1 MSPQKERGRIGRA
14 INTIRTEPGLLRN
27 VIAILVVVVLGLGIG
42 GTVLANQRFNPP
54 WESRGYY
61 WATFADA
68 SSVAPGLGQSVMI
81 NGVQVGQ
88 IQDAKIDN
96 KGEALVLMSINRS
109 QYDRP
114 IYRNATV
121 VMRPTTPLN
130 TMYVELSPG
139 SQPAPELPEYGVLP
153 LGASTSPIEID
164 QPLGHLDENTRGALR
179 ELLSQTDTALAN
191 AGTDVPAF
199 LSSTDN
205 TVKALT
211 PVVQQLD
218 ARRAKIQQL
227 ISSVAQIS
235 QTVGGND
242 VRLAQLADNL
252 QVTLKATAD
261 QSENIKNSF
270 NQLPGVTDKLKAAT
284 GSIQG
289 LSDQLDPTLNDIR
302 EASKTLP
309 DSLSRLTDTVD
320 TLDTTLD
327 KAQPVAQKLRPVSA
341 DLRPVV
347 DDINRTTPDLKAI
360 VRQLEPITSTL
371 LPYLPDLTAF
381 TYQSRSITDKGSA
394 DLRNSLRALV
404 QAGPTTI
411 PSGATAGQS
420 GIAQCVLNA
429 LTSGGNPATCT
440 AGAGARAAAPT
451 APVPGGVA
459 SPVGA
464 TPSLPTPAA
473 AATTR

>member
-27 VIAILVVVVLGLGIG
+27 VIAIAVVVVLGLGIG

-61 WATFADA
+61 WTTINDA
-68 SSVAPGLGQSVMI
+68 ASVAPGLGQSVMI

-96 KGEALVLMSINRS
+96 QGHALVLMSINKA
-109 QYDRP
+109 QYAEP
-114 IYRNATV
+114 VYSNATT

-130 TMYVELSPG
+130 TMYIELNPG
-139 SQPAPELPEYGVLP
+139 SPQAPELQQYGVLP

-179 ELLSQTDTALAN
+179 ELLSQTDVALAN
-191 AGTDVPAF
+191 AGTDVPEF
-199 LSSTDN
+199 VRSTDT

-218 ARRAKIQQL
+218 TRRAKVQQL
-227 ISSVAQIS
+227 ITALAQFS
-235 QTVGGND
+235 QTLGGND

-252 QVTLKATAD
+252 QVTLRATAD
-261 QSENIKNSF
+261 QNDNIRNSF
-270 NQLPGVTDKLKAAT
+270 NQLPGVADKLKSAT

-289 LSDQLDPTLNDIR
+289 LSDQLDPTLDDVR

-309 DSLSRLTDTVD
+309 DSLSKLTNTVD
-320 TLDTTLD
+320 TLSTTLD
-327 KAQPVAQKLRPVSA
+327 KAEPVAQKLRPVSA

-347 DDINRTTPDLKAI
+347 DDLNRTFPDLKPI
-360 VRQLEPITSTL
+360 VRQLEPVTSTL
-371 LPYLPDLTAF
+371 IPYLPDLTSF
-381 TYQSRSITDKGSA
+381 VYQSRSITDLGSSG

-404 QAGPTTI
+404 QAGPLTI
-411 PSGATAGQS
+411 PSNS
-420 GIAQCVLNA
+420 GVPTNVAACLLAA
-429 LTSGGNPATCT
+429 LQSGGNPATCLAT
-440 AGAGARAAAPT
+440 GTGAAAKAGAPAALT
-451 APVPGGVA
+451 KSLVPA
-459 SPVGA
+459 
-464 TPSLPTPAA
+464 PAA
-473 AATTR
+473 AARTR